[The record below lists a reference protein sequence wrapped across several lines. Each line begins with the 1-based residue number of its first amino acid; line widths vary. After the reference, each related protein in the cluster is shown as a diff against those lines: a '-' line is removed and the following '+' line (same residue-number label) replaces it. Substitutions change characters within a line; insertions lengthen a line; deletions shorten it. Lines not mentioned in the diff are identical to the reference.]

1 MHCGGW
7 RDDNLVDGGRY
18 LAKRMNMKNTATRYG
33 SLSIGLHWLMFLLIV
48 AVYACIE
55 LREFFPKGSDP
66 RIALKSWHFTLG
78 LSVFALVWL
87 RLGLRL
93 LQPVPAIKPQPVA
106 WQRYLA
112 NTLHWVLYA
121 LMIGMPIAG
130 WMILSAEGDTIPF
143 YGLELPAL
151 IAENK
156 DNAEW
161 IEEIHTTAGKVGYA
175 LIGLHAAAGLFHHY
189 VLRDNTL
196 SRILPGR

>member
-1 MHCGGW
+1 MSW
-7 RDDNLVDGGRY
+7 N
-18 LAKRMNMKNTATRYG
+18 NNTNRYG
-33 SLSIGLHWLMFLLIV
+33 SVSITLHWLMFLLIV

-66 RIALKSWHFTLG
+66 RAALKTWHFTLG

-93 LQPVPAIKPQPVA
+93 LQPVPAIEPQPVA
-106 WQRYLA
+106 WQRHLA
-112 NTLHWVLYA
+112 NVLHWVLYA
-121 LMIGMPIAG
+121 LMIAMPIAG
-130 WMILSAEGDTIPF
+130 WMILSAEGDPIPF
-143 YGLELPAL
+143 YGLQLPAL

-156 DNAEW
+156 DTAEW

-175 LIGLHAAAGLFHHY
+175 LIGFHAAAGLFHHY